1 MRAITIKAYS
11 PKEKLPNP
19 ETPLLVFL
27 VSEQLAQPSMYTG
40 GGFRKFTV
48 DDTIAWHDPDDV
60 GEWAY
65 DPMFQRDLMASPH
78 FKKP

>member
-1 MRAITIKAYS
+1 MPTLRSLTQS
-11 PKEKLPNP
+11 R
-19 ETPLLVFL
+19 
-27 VSEQLAQPSMYTG
+27 Q
-40 GGFRKFTV
+40 TV